1 MDQALEQVEVE
12 VKVEIKVN
20 EKGVC
25 IPSGLSF
32 PQPQP

>member
-12 VKVEIKVN
+12 VKVEIKVK
-20 EKGVC
+20 EKGVS

-32 PQPQP
+32 PQLQP